1 MGLSAGRLVRWIV
14 RAGVSAGLIVL
25 FLLHADLDKLAAIFG
40 SLDLGWLAL
49 AVLIKG
55 IGILAGVIR
64 WKLLLAGQDLR
75 LPMAN
80 LGGAYLVGR
89 FFGSF
94 LPSTLG
100 LDAYRTY
107 YAAVRTREVATCV
120 AVTVVEKV
128 VGLLAL
134 SILAL
139 AALPFGMRILS
150 SQVLWFLS
158 AVISVPILASALLLF
173 WPGLFVRL
181 AALFRRRGK
190 KVSQGIAKWSEAV
203 ARFGTQRGR
212 LLVALL
218 LGLIVHGGTSAMYIA
233 TARAVGV
240 VIDPTEILF
249 IGPLMIV
256 ATLVPISI
264 AGIGVREG
272 TFVFFLARIGVA
284 SEPAALLAFLGYFAG
299 ELYSL
304 AGGAVWALTPASR
317 PEDGHGLL
325 EVVKRAAAWVRGQSQ
340 AAGQQER
347 VSEEA
352 ES

>member
-1 MGLSAGRLVRWIV
+1 MNIQVGRVLRWIV
-14 RAGVSAGLIVL
+14 RAGVSAGLIVA
-25 FLLHADLDKLAAIFG
+25 LLVHADLGKLADILT
-40 SLDLGWLAL
+40 SLDLGWLAV

-55 IGILAGVIR
+55 IGIFAGVVR
-64 WKLLLAGQDLR
+64 WRLMLAGQDIG
-75 LPMAN
+75 LPLAN

-107 YAAVRTREVATCV
+107 YAAVRSRQVAACV

-134 SILAL
+134 SVLAL
-139 AALPFGMRILS
+139 AALPFGMRLLS
-150 SQVLWFLS
+150 PRVLWFLS

-173 WPGLFVRL
+173 WPGLFVRI
-181 AALFRRRGK
+181 ASLFRRRGK
-190 KVSQGIAKWSEAV
+190 KVSQGIAKWSDAV

-212 LLVALL
+212 LLIALL
-218 LGLIVHGGTSAMYIA
+218 LGLVVHGGTSAMYIA

-240 VIDPTEILF
+240 VIDPMEILF

-304 AGGAVWALTPASR
+304 AGGAVWALTPAAR
-317 PEDGHGLL
+317 PEEGHGLV
-325 EVVKRAAAWVRGQSQ
+325 EVVKRAAAWVRGRNRSE
-340 AAGQQER
+340 QQEH
-347 VSEEA
+347 A
-352 ES
+352 